1 MFQALHEL
9 ATSTELHMT
18 ITAQGDDLRVVILPK
33 PKDGANAA
41 LSTPLALTASP
52 AELDEKFVATL
63 SSYTASRKSLKE
75 TLDETTSFMEAAKQA
90 AKDAAKKSTPSPVK
104 QQTASPSATKT
115 EEPAV
120 EKPAAKPATDDISL
134 F

>member
-9 ATSTELHMT
+9 ATSTELHLT
-18 ITAQGDDLRVVILPK
+18 ITAQGDDLRVVVLPK

-52 AELDEKFVATL
+52 AELNEKFVATL
-63 SSYTASRKSLKE
+63 SSYTASRKSLEE
-75 TLDETTSFMEAAKQA
+75 TLEETTNFMEAAKQV
-90 AKDAAKKSTPSPVK
+90 AKDTAKKSTPSPVK
-104 QQTASPSATKT
+104 QTASPSATKT
-115 EEPAV
+115 EEPAA
-120 EKPAAKPATDDISL
+120 EKPATKPATDDISL

>member
-9 ATSTELHMT
+9 ATSTELHLT
-18 ITAQGDDLRVVILPK
+18 ITAQGDDLRVVVLPK

-52 AELDEKFVATL
+52 AELNEKFVATL
-63 SSYTASRKSLKE
+63 SSYTASRKSLEE
-75 TLDETTSFMEAAKQA
+75 TLEETTNFIEAAKQA
-90 AKDAAKKSTPSPVK
+90 AKEAAKKSTTTPAKQAASTPTEKTEAPTAVK
-104 QQTASPSATKT
+104 Q
-115 EEPAV
+115 V
-120 EKPAAKPATDDISL
+120 AAKASTDDISL

>member
-9 ATSTELHMT
+9 ATSTELHLT
-18 ITAQGDDLRVVILPK
+18 ITVQGDDLRVVVLPK

-63 SSYTASRKSLKE
+63 SSYTASRKSL
-75 TLDETTSFMEAAKQA
+75 ETTLEETTNFMEAAKQA
-90 AKDAAKKSTPSPVK
+90 AKEAAKKSTIPAK
-104 QQTASPSATKT
+104 QAASTPIEKT
-115 EEPAV
+115 EGPAATRQQ
-120 EKPAAKPATDDISL
+120 AAKPSADDISL

>member
-1 MFQALHEL
+1 MLFQALHEL
-9 ATSTELHMT
+9 AKSTDLHMT
-18 ITAQGDDLRVVILPK
+18 ITAQGDDLRVVVLPK

-41 LSTPLALTASP
+41 LSTPLALTASA

-63 SSYTASRKSLKE
+63 SSYTASRKSL
-75 TLDETTSFMEAAKQA
+75 DEQLEESTNFMEAAKQA
-90 AKDAAKKSTPSPVK
+90 AKDSAKKSVASPVK
-104 QQTASPSATKT
+104 QTASASATKT

-120 EKPAAKPATDDISL
+120 EKPATKPASDDISL